1 MEPAQGHD
9 GAARLCFEV
18 LRVCIEAMYMGLLQ
32 RDVEDKL
39 RIVTVAITSPQEL
52 TIDR

>member
-1 MEPAQGHD
+1 
-9 GAARLCFEV
+9 
-18 LRVCIEAMYMGLLQ
+18 MGLLQ